1 MNSFRTL
8 CVCGVLDIGE
18 LAIYGHQLH
27 PQADLFFIAINVTAR
42 VGLLPSGNAPPDGR
56 NTFLITSGIQK
67 FRIQF
72 IQCNFGSSGDVF
84 EQSNLPPYSLGLF
97 MKSWGKLT
105 NFSELV
111 FNIQSM
117 KQPSKFFHLCQRQ
130 FLPNFFL
137 KKVEQQKII
146 FLDFTHKFP
155 IKLVKH
161 NIILD
166 APAKYGLGIKI
177 ILLNQHEKDPGLSI

>member
-1 MNSFRTL
+1 
-8 CVCGVLDIGE
+8 
-18 LAIYGHQLH
+18 
-27 PQADLFFIAINVTAR
+27 
-42 VGLLPSGNAPPDGR
+42 
-56 NTFLITSGIQK
+56 
-67 FRIQF
+67 
-72 IQCNFGSSGDVF
+72 
-84 EQSNLPPYSLGLF
+84 
-97 MKSWGKLT
+97 
-105 NFSELV
+105 
-111 FNIQSM
+111 M
-117 KQPSKFFHLCQRQ
+117 KQPSKVSTNIFLEPTKFFFMEIHLCQRQ

-137 KKVEQQKII
+137 KKVEYQKII